1 MEIADFFVLNKSDR
15 PGADSAI
22 MALKTI
28 LMLRDHDEKS
38 WLPNIIKSIASEN
51 SGTKE
56 IADEID
62 RHHQFLDQNGL
73 LKTKRE
79 ANYKVRIK
87 EIVEHLLKNELWK
100 DDRAGNLEAS
110 LAKVVEGETSPYQIA
125 ESLFN
130 DFKLTIKKQV
140 FMIESSLENSFL
152 IEFDENQL
160 AIKNTIRAFAEEKIK
175 PCVMEFDESQKFP
188 MELMKQLGDL
198 GFLGI
203 LVPEKFGG
211 SELGYVEYALIV
223 EELAR
228 IDPSI
233 ALSVAAHNGL
243 CTNHINVFANDEQ
256 KNKYLPDLASGRKIG
271 AWGLTEPG
279 SGSDAAAMQT
289 TAVKDGE
296 FYILNGTKAF
306 ITHGG
311 VGETVV
317 VLAVTDKSKNKKGIS
332 AFIVEKGTEGFS
344 TGKKENKLGMRSSET
359 TQLIFE
365 NCHVPANNLMGNEG
379 EGFTQAMRI
388 LEGGRISIAALS
400 VGLAQGCLEASL
412 AYSKERKQFGKS
424 ISEFQAIQFKLADLA
439 TEIEAARLMTFK
451 AARMKD
457 QNKNILDIAAKAKL
471 FASEVATRAAN
482 EAVQIFGGYGFTKD
496 YPVEKF
502 YRDVKLLTIGEG
514 TSEVQRIVIAR
525 TLLQDQKNRWN
536 ADHYDY
542 L

>member
-1 MEIADFFVLNKSDR
+1 MVESKA
-15 PGADSAI
+15 
-22 MALKTI
+22 
-28 LMLRDHDEKS
+28 
-38 WLPNIIKSIASEN
+38 EN
-51 SGTKE
+51 
-56 IADEID
+56 
-62 RHHQFLDQNGL
+62 N
-73 LKTKRE
+73 
-79 ANYKVRIK
+79 
-87 EIVEHLLKNELWK
+87 
-100 DDRAGNLEAS
+100 
-110 LAKVVEGETSPYQIA
+110 
-125 ESLFN
+125 
-130 DFKLTIKKQV
+130 
-140 FMIESSLENSFL
+140 FL

-160 AIKNTIRAFAEEKIK
+160 AIKNTIREFAEEQIK
-175 PCVMEFDESQKFP
+175 PRIMEFDESQRFP
-188 MELMKQLGDL
+188 MELMQQLGQL

-203 LVPEKFGG
+203 LVPEIFGG

-243 CTNHINVFANDEQ
+243 CTNHINVFANDEL
-256 KNKYLPDLASGRKIG
+256 KSKYLPDLASGRKIG

-289 TAVKDGE
+289 TAMRDGD

-311 VGETVV
+311 VGETAV
-317 VLAVTDKSKNKKGIS
+317 VLAVTDKTKNKKGIS
-332 AFIVEKGTEGFS
+332 AFIVEKGTQGFS

-365 NCHVPANNLMGNEG
+365 NCRVPAENLIGNEG
-379 EGFTQAMRI
+379 EGFTQAMKI

-424 ISEFQAIQFKLADLA
+424 ISEFQAIQFKFADLA
-439 TEIEAARLMTFK
+439 TDIEAARLMTFK
-451 AARMKD
+451 AAKMKD
-457 QNKNILDIAAKAKL
+457 QKKNILDIAAKAKL

-514 TSEVQRIVIAR
+514 TSEVQRIVIAKS
-525 TLLQDQKNRWN
+525 LLQD
-536 ADHYDY
+536 
-542 L
+542 